1 MQIIEESPKLKLAML
16 KLDIVK
22 VEQSHELKDTQK
34 HKSRRA
40 RIQRNQAFQRRFCRG
55 KMI

>member
-16 KLDIVK
+16 KLDITK
-22 VEQSHELKDTQK
+22 VEQSHESKDTLK

-40 RIQRNQAFQRRFCRG
+40 RIQRNPAFQRRFCRG
-55 KMI
+55 RLV

>member
-40 RIQRNQAFQRRFCRG
+40 RIQRNPAFQRRFCRG
-55 KMI
+55 RMV

>member
-22 VEQSHELKDTQK
+22 VEQSHELKDTPK
-34 HKSRRA
+34 HKSRRS
-40 RIQRNQAFQRRFCRG
+40 RIQRNPAFQRRVCRG

>member
-22 VEQSHELKDTQK
+22 VEQSHELNDTPK
-34 HKSRRA
+34 HKSRRS
-40 RIQRNQAFQRRFCRG
+40 RIQRNPAFQRRVCRG
-55 KMI
+55 KRI

>member
-16 KLDIVK
+16 KLDITK
-22 VEQSHELKDTQK
+22 IEQSHESTDTLK

-40 RIQRNQAFQRRFCRG
+40 RIQRNQAFKRRFCRG
-55 KMI
+55 RLI